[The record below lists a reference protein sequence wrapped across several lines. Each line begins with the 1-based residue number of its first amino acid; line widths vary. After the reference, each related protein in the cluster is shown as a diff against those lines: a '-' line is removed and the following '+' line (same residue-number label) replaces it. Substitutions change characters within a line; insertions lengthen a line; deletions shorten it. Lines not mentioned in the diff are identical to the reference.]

1 MKKMLFS
8 IIQRFVSTVRCK
20 VCGGWGG
27 EYGIFQG
34 VGSMCSD
41 CYAKGG
47 KL

>member
-1 MKKMLFS
+1 M
-8 IIQRFVSTVRCK
+8 IIYIYRAQSNMRCN

-27 EYGIFQG
+27 EYGDARG
-34 VGSMCSD
+34 VGSMCSS